1 MKTKKLIIMVAVGSL
16 LFFSSSCLDLFKTK
30 EYQYTVELTP
40 AGDGFERKLTCSK
53 NASSEQ
59 RSHIGELYRKQQ
71 GKHIFVGIFTN
82 VPNDINESGS
92 FMHLNTQM
100 GTSSLYTERFRG
112 SDDVYARLE
121 KGYRSIDILVDLL
134 IGWFEMELGHEPNFE
149 MLRTFCSQNLRQDIK
164 NIYVYI
170 YVGTIVSQMQ
180 TDGHIDMEESSEGE
194 PTEHVEQS
202 SQTETTEY
210 VEEFAARA
218 YHYFAA
224 RGYFDQI
231 QLPDMAGAMNYA
243 ENRDDCGWLMTIIQR
258 FIAGKMGYQ
267 DSTEL
272 PASLSFLSDAE
283 TAKVSFEKYIRASE
297 VYKNAWEKKKLEE
310 DDPNAEPPEAWE
322 AIYTETGIF
331 DWFPFRLFAD
341 KYTYKVSLSC
351 GAKPV
356 GSNGKWD
363 EQTKTLTWSA
373 TTPEGSSGWQTFF
386 YAAWSMPNKQFQTE
400 HFGKLVLK
408 GENLAE
414 YCLWRE
420 GLTQKDAEEWDKF
433 LLSLGPGT
441 ELPAQ
446 LASFRFT
453 ADPAGTT
460 GLANVPRELILSGL
474 GENPP

>member
-1 MKTKKLIIMVAVGSL
+1 MTRDIILATVVSSL
-16 LFFSSSCLDLFKTK
+16 LLITSGCFETEQY
-30 EYQYTVELTP
+30 EYTLEIAP
-40 AGDGFERKLTCSK
+40 AGDSFERKLTCSS
-53 NASSEQ
+53 NVSSEE
-59 RSHIGELYRKQQ
+59 RSHIGRLYREQQ
-71 GKHIFVGIFTN
+71 GKRTFVGIFKN

-100 GTSSLYTERFRG
+100 GTSSLYTERFYG
-112 SDDVYARLE
+112 SDDVLARLE
-121 KGYRSIDILVDLL
+121 KSYQSIDILIELL
-134 IGWFEMELGHEPNFE
+134 IGWFEMELGHEPNFD
-149 MLRTFCSQNLRQDIK
+149 MLRTFCDQNLRQDIK
-164 NIYVYI
+164 NIYMYI
-170 YVGTIVSQMQ
+170 YVGAIVSEMG
-180 TDGHIDMEESSEGE
+180 TDLHIQIEESSGSETTGQL
-194 PTEHVEQS
+194 EQS

-210 VEEFAARA
+210 MEEFAART

-231 QLPDMAGAMNYA
+231 QLPDMAGAINYA

-258 FIAGKMGYQ
+258 FIAGKMGHQ
-267 DSTEL
+267 NSTRL

-283 TAKVSFEKYIRASE
+283 TAKASFEKYIRTSE
-297 VYKNAWEKKKLEE
+297 VYNNAWEKKKLEE

-331 DWFPFRLFAD
+331 DWLPFNLFAD
-341 KYTYKVSLSC
+341 QYTYKVSLSC
-351 GAKPV
+351 GSKPV
-356 GSNGKWD
+356 GSNGKWN

-386 YAAWSMPNKQFQTE
+386 YAAWSTPNKQFQTA

-420 GLTQKDAEEWDKF
+420 GLTQEDADEWDRF
-433 LLSLGPGT
+433 LLSLRPGT
-441 ELPAQ
+441 ELTTQ
-446 LASFRFT
+446 LSSFRFT
-453 ADPAGTT
+453 ADSPGTT
-460 GLANVPRELILSGL
+460 GLANLPRELILSGL